1 MNAKTI
7 FVVAIAF
14 VFSSHADRVCAVQI
28 VQTGNFGVQSTNW
41 SDVTTVDKFDGT
53 LGILQSVEMDVSG
66 SITANAGYENLAAVA
81 NSITL
86 DAGAIITGT
95 VDAMSIG
102 FSLSIAP
109 NHLGYFNGVPAH
121 DGATDFGGAS
131 GELFMGLTGSATDVL
146 YSSAFNPVIEA
157 LLLLDFTDANGPV
170 GGLDTLQLA
179 VTASGNSQA
188 SDTHGNVASFFQ
200 TSAEGEF
207 ALKFVYQSSV
217 AGASAPEPTALMMV
231 LFGLLVGGLFRPRA
245 RAQRR

>member
-1 MNAKTI
+1 MNAKI
-7 FVVAIAF
+7 LFIVSVAF
-14 VFSSHADRVCAVQI
+14 VLLLNAGWVCAVEI
-28 VQTGNFGVQSTNW
+28 VQTGNFGIQNTNW
-41 SDVTTVDKFDGT
+41 TDVATVDKFDGT

-131 GELFMGLTGSATDVL
+131 GELFMGLSGSATDVL
-146 YSSAFNPVIEA
+146 YSSAFHPVVEA
-157 LLLLDFTDANGPV
+157 LLLLDFTDANGPA
-170 GGLDTLQLA
+170 GGLDTLQITVDA
-179 VTASGNSQA
+179 NGNSQA

-207 ALKFVYQSSV
+207 ALKYIYQSSV
-217 AGASAPEPTALMMV
+217 VGASTPEPTALMMV